1 MKFIVVLV
9 LGSLFLTGCTGDKED
24 SAKTADSAD
33 SAAE

>member
-1 MKFIVVLV
+1 MKFVALAI

-24 SAKTADSAD
+24 SAKDTAVD